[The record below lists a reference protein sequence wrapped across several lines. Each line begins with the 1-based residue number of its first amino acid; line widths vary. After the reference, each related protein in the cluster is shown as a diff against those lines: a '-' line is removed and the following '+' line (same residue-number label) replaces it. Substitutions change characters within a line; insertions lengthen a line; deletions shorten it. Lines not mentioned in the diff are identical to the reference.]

1 MKKFASILLSML
13 MATGAIAAASAETYT
28 GTAQGIGEVSVTLTV
43 EDGKI
48 TAAEVVGE
56 SETKG
61 IGYEPCADG
70 TFADAIVAAQGVDF
84 DSISGATVT
93 SNAVKDA
100 AKKAMAAAGL
110 IEAEDTTVTD
120 TECDVVIV
128 GAGGAGMT
136 AALQAVDSGVN
147 SVIIVEK
154 GGSTGG
160 NTSRATGGM
169 NAAKTVYQ
177 DENEW
182 SDATTTAVEKAIATA
197 EEKYADGDKISNLTA
212 TVKEQFEAYKANPE
226 GYFDSVELF
235 ALDTIIGGKGLNNFD
250 LVMTLTG
257 NSAEAIDWLATKN
270 AHLTN
275 VGSFGGASVKRIHRA
290 TTEDGKTT
298 PVGAYLVKVLTA
310 DVEAEDKIDLRTNTA
325 ATEIVMEDGKAVGV
339 KVKNENG
346 EYTIRAKAVILASGG
361 YGANDALV
369 PDEYKN
375 FVYAGHAGATGD
387 AIKMVEGLDA
397 DLINMDLVNTQPNSM
412 ILPSGLGQYCNPG
425 VAGAY
430 KAGAYMVNQNGE
442 RFFNESANA
451 WDLMQAMKQN
461 EAQYLIMDQTAFDN
475 FNAGMTNSKI
485 YTMEDVE
492 KWLSDDYDGQPV
504 MKQGATLAELCEKL
518 NLPADAVE
526 ASAKAFNDCAA
537 AQTADAFGR
546 TPAAAQSEE
555 GPFYALQMHIRYYA
569 SLGGLHIN
577 DNMQVLNTKQ
587 EAIPGLYAA
596 GEVVGGLEGDVY
608 MGATLFG
615 WAVASGYDAANAVNA
630 VIAQ

>member
-1 MKKFASILLSML
+1 MKKIISAFLASML
-13 MATGAIAAASAETYT
+13 LLGSIGGAAMAEDMTPGTYEAAA
-28 GTAQGIGEVSVTLTV
+28 QGFHGDVKLSVTV
-43 EDGKI
+43 DAEKI
-48 TAAEVVGE
+48 TAIDILEH
-56 SETKG
+56 SETEG
-61 IGYEPCADG
+61 IG
-70 TFADAIVAAQGVDF
+70 AAALPKLVEAVLVNQTIGVD
-84 DSISGATVT
+84 SVAGATVT
-93 SNAVKDA
+93 SEAFKAAMTDALTQAGADMDKMTAAVAASELEDVQMDA
-100 AKKAMAAAGL
+100 DVVVVGAGAAGL
-110 IEAEDTTVTD
+110 SAALKTAQNGHS
-120 TECDVVIV
+120 VILLEKMGV
-128 GAGGAGMT
+128 IGGASAMAGSGTMAT
-136 AALQAVDSGVN
+136 GSKWQKEDGYEDSAEKL
-147 SVIIVEK
+147 VEDMMANGHQK
-154 GGSTGG
+154 
-160 NTSRATGGM
+160 NDRAT
-169 NAAKTVYQ
+169 
-177 DENEW
+177 
-182 SDATTTAVEKAIATA
+182 
-197 EEKYADGDKISNLTA
+197 
-212 TVKEQFEAYKANPE
+212 
-226 GYFDSVELF
+226 VELF
-235 ALDTIIGGKGLNNFD
+235 ANTIG
-250 LVMTLTG
+250 
-257 NSAEAIDWLATKN
+257 EAFDWLVGEDGAAVPYQRSGKPSRSYSGEGRGAGVCKN
-270 AHLTN
+270 LAERLEAAGGTLLTN
-275 VGSFGGASVKRIHRA
+275 
-290 TTEDGKTT
+290 T
-298 PVGAYLVKVLTA
+298 P
-310 DVEAEDKIDLRTNTA
+310 
-325 ATEIVMEDGKAVGV
+325 ATELVVENGAVVGV
-339 KVKNENG
+339 KAEG
-346 EYTIRAKAVILASGG
+346 EGKAYTIRAKAVILASGG

-369 PDEYKN
+369 PDEYKK

-412 ILPSGLGQYCNPG
+412 VLPSGLGQYCNPG

-537 AQTADAFGR
+537 AQTADVFGR

-577 DNMQVLNTKQ
+577 DSMQVLNTKQ

-615 WAVASGYDAANAVNA
+615 WAIASGYDAANAVNV

>member
-1 MKKFASILLSML
+1 MKKIISAFLASVLLLGSIGGAA
-13 MATGAIAAASAETYT
+13 MAEGMTPGTYEAE
-28 GTAQGIGEVSVTLTV
+28 AQGFHGDVKLSVTV
-43 EDGKI
+43 DAEKI
-48 TAAEVVGE
+48 TAIDILEH
-56 SETKG
+56 SETEG
-61 IGYEPCADG
+61 IG
-70 TFADAIVAAQGVDF
+70 AAALPKLVEAVLANQTIGVD
-84 DSISGATVT
+84 SVAGATVT
-93 SNAVKDA
+93 SEAFKAAMTDALTQAGADMDKMTAAVAASELEDVQMDA
-100 AKKAMAAAGL
+100 DVVVVGAGAAGL
-110 IEAEDTTVTD
+110 SAAVKTGQNWDS
-120 TECDVVIV
+120 VVLLEKMGVI
-128 GAGGAGMT
+128 GGASAMAGSGTMAT
-136 AALQAVDSGVN
+136 GSKWQKEDGYEDSAEKL
-147 SVIIVEK
+147 VEDMMANGHQK
-154 GGSTGG
+154 
-160 NTSRATGGM
+160 NDRAT
-169 NAAKTVYQ
+169 
-177 DENEW
+177 
-182 SDATTTAVEKAIATA
+182 
-197 EEKYADGDKISNLTA
+197 
-212 TVKEQFEAYKANPE
+212 
-226 GYFDSVELF
+226 VELF
-235 ALDTIIGGKGLNNFD
+235 ANTIG
-250 LVMTLTG
+250 
-257 NSAEAIDWLATKN
+257 EAFDWLVGEDGAAVPYQRSGKPSRSYSGEGRGAGVCKN
-270 AHLTN
+270 LAERLEAAGGTLLTN
-275 VGSFGGASVKRIHRA
+275 
-290 TTEDGKTT
+290 T
-298 PVGAYLVKVLTA
+298 P
-310 DVEAEDKIDLRTNTA
+310 
-325 ATEIVMEDGKAVGV
+325 ATELVVENGAVVGV
-339 KVKNENG
+339 KAEG
-346 EYTIRAKAVILASGG
+346 EGKAYTIRAKAVILASGG

-369 PDEYKN
+369 PDEYKK

-555 GPFYALQMHIRYYA
+555 GLFYALQMHIRYYA

-577 DNMQVLNTKQ
+577 DSMQVLNTKQ

-615 WAVASGYDAANAVNA
+615 WAIASGYDAANAVNV

>member
-1 MKKFASILLSML
+1 MKKKISAFLASML
-13 MATGAIAAASAETYT
+13 LLGSIGGAAMEEGMTPGTYEAAA
-28 GTAQGIGEVSVTLTV
+28 QGFHGDVKLSVTV
-43 EDGKI
+43 DAEKI
-48 TAAEVVGE
+48 TAIDILEH
-56 SETKG
+56 SETEG
-61 IGYEPCADG
+61 IG
-70 TFADAIVAAQGVDF
+70 AAALPKLVEAVLANQTIGVD
-84 DSISGATVT
+84 SVAGATVT
-93 SNAVKDA
+93 SEAFKAAMTDALTQAGADMDKMMAAVAASELEDVQIDA
-100 AKKAMAAAGL
+100 DVVVVGAGAAGL
-110 IEAEDTTVTD
+110 SAALKTAQNGHS
-120 TECDVVIV
+120 VILLEKMGV
-128 GAGGAGMT
+128 IGGASAMAGSGTMAT
-136 AALQAVDSGVN
+136 GSKWQKEDGYEDSAEKL
-147 SVIIVEK
+147 VEDMMANGHQK
-154 GGSTGG
+154 
-160 NTSRATGGM
+160 NDRAT
-169 NAAKTVYQ
+169 
-177 DENEW
+177 
-182 SDATTTAVEKAIATA
+182 
-197 EEKYADGDKISNLTA
+197 
-212 TVKEQFEAYKANPE
+212 
-226 GYFDSVELF
+226 VELF
-235 ALDTIIGGKGLNNFD
+235 ANTIG
-250 LVMTLTG
+250 
-257 NSAEAIDWLATKN
+257 EAFDWLVGEDGAAVPYQRSGKPSRSYSGEGRGAGVCKN
-270 AHLTN
+270 LAERLEAVGGTLLTN
-275 VGSFGGASVKRIHRA
+275 
-290 TTEDGKTT
+290 T
-298 PVGAYLVKVLTA
+298 P
-310 DVEAEDKIDLRTNTA
+310 
-325 ATEIVMEDGKAVGV
+325 ATELVVENGTVVGV
-339 KVKNENG
+339 KAEG
-346 EYTIRAKAVILASGG
+346 EGKAYTIRAKAVILASGG

-369 PDEYKN
+369 PDEYKK

-537 AQTADAFGR
+537 AQTADVFGR

-577 DNMQVLNTKQ
+577 DSMQVLNTKQ

-615 WAVASGYDAANAVNA
+615 WAIASGYDAANAVNV

>member
-1 MKKFASILLSML
+1 MKKKISAFLASMVLLGSIGGAA
-13 MATGAIAAASAETYT
+13 MAEGMTPGTYEAAA
-28 GTAQGIGEVSVTLTV
+28 QGFHGDVKLSVTV
-43 EDGKI
+43 DAEKI
-48 TAAEVVGE
+48 TAIDILEH
-56 SETKG
+56 SETEG
-61 IGYEPCADG
+61 IG
-70 TFADAIVAAQGVDF
+70 AAALPKLVEAVLANQTIGVD
-84 DSISGATVT
+84 SVAGATVT
-93 SNAVKDA
+93 SEAFKAAMTDALTQAGADMDKMMAAVAASELEDVQMDA
-100 AKKAMAAAGL
+100 DVVVVGAGAAGL
-110 IEAEDTTVTD
+110 SAALKTAQNGHS
-120 TECDVVIV
+120 VILLEKMGV
-128 GAGGAGMT
+128 IGGASAMAGSGTMAT
-136 AALQAVDSGVN
+136 GSKWQKEDGYEDSAEKL
-147 SVIIVEK
+147 VEDMMANGHQK
-154 GGSTGG
+154 
-160 NTSRATGGM
+160 NDRAT
-169 NAAKTVYQ
+169 
-177 DENEW
+177 
-182 SDATTTAVEKAIATA
+182 
-197 EEKYADGDKISNLTA
+197 
-212 TVKEQFEAYKANPE
+212 
-226 GYFDSVELF
+226 VELF
-235 ALDTIIGGKGLNNFD
+235 ANTIG
-250 LVMTLTG
+250 
-257 NSAEAIDWLATKN
+257 EAFDWLVGEDGAAVPYQRSGKPSRSYSGEGRGAGVCKN
-270 AHLTN
+270 LAERLEAVGGTLLTN
-275 VGSFGGASVKRIHRA
+275 
-290 TTEDGKTT
+290 T
-298 PVGAYLVKVLTA
+298 P
-310 DVEAEDKIDLRTNTA
+310 
-325 ATEIVMEDGKAVGV
+325 ATELVVENGTVVGV
-339 KVKNENG
+339 KAEG
-346 EYTIRAKAVILASGG
+346 EGKAYTIRAKAVILASGG

-369 PDEYKN
+369 PDEYKK

-537 AQTADAFGR
+537 AQTADVFGR

-577 DNMQVLNTKQ
+577 DSMQVLNTKQ

>member
-1 MKKFASILLSML
+1 MKKIISAFLASML
-13 MATGAIAAASAETYT
+13 LLGSIGGAAMAEGMTPGTYEAAA
-28 GTAQGIGEVSVTLTV
+28 QGFHGDVKLSVTV
-43 EDGKI
+43 DAEKI
-48 TAAEVVGE
+48 TAIDILEH
-56 SETKG
+56 SETEG
-61 IGYEPCADG
+61 IG
-70 TFADAIVAAQGVDF
+70 AAALPKLVEAVLANQTIGVD
-84 DSISGATVT
+84 SVAGATVT
-93 SNAVKDA
+93 SEAFKAAMTDALTQAGADMDKMTAAVAASELEDVQMDA
-100 AKKAMAAAGL
+100 DVVVVGAGAAGL
-110 IEAEDTTVTD
+110 SAALKTAQNGHS
-120 TECDVVIV
+120 VILLEKMGV
-128 GAGGAGMT
+128 IGGASAMAGSGTMAT
-136 AALQAVDSGVN
+136 GSKWQKEDGYEDSAEKL
-147 SVIIVEK
+147 VEDMMANGHQK
-154 GGSTGG
+154 
-160 NTSRATGGM
+160 NDRAT
-169 NAAKTVYQ
+169 
-177 DENEW
+177 
-182 SDATTTAVEKAIATA
+182 
-197 EEKYADGDKISNLTA
+197 
-212 TVKEQFEAYKANPE
+212 
-226 GYFDSVELF
+226 VELF
-235 ALDTIIGGKGLNNFD
+235 ANTIG
-250 LVMTLTG
+250 
-257 NSAEAIDWLATKN
+257 EAFDWLVGEDGAAVPYQRSGKPSRGYSGEGRGAGVCKN
-270 AHLTN
+270 LAKRLEAAGGTLLTN
-275 VGSFGGASVKRIHRA
+275 
-290 TTEDGKTT
+290 T
-298 PVGAYLVKVLTA
+298 P
-310 DVEAEDKIDLRTNTA
+310 
-325 ATEIVMEDGKAVGV
+325 ATELVVENGAVVGV
-339 KVKNENG
+339 KAEG
-346 EYTIRAKAVILASGG
+346 EGKAYTIRAKAVILASGG

-369 PDEYKN
+369 PDEYKK

-546 TPAAAQSEE
+546 TPAAAQNEE

-577 DNMQVLNTKQ
+577 DSMQVLNTKQ

-615 WAVASGYDAANAVNA
+615 WAIASGYDAANAVDA
-630 VIAQ
+630 MIAQ

>member
-1 MKKFASILLSML
+1 
-13 MATGAIAAASAETYT
+13 
-28 GTAQGIGEVSVTLTV
+28 
-43 EDGKI
+43 
-48 TAAEVVGE
+48 
-56 SETKG
+56 
-61 IGYEPCADG
+61 
-70 TFADAIVAAQGVDF
+70 
-84 DSISGATVT
+84 
-93 SNAVKDA
+93 
-100 AKKAMAAAGL
+100 
-110 IEAEDTTVTD
+110 
-120 TECDVVIV
+120 
-128 GAGGAGMT
+128 
-136 AALQAVDSGVN
+136 
-147 SVIIVEK
+147 
-154 GGSTGG
+154 
-160 NTSRATGGM
+160 
-169 NAAKTVYQ
+169 
-177 DENEW
+177 
-182 SDATTTAVEKAIATA
+182 
-197 EEKYADGDKISNLTA
+197 
-212 TVKEQFEAYKANPE
+212 
-226 GYFDSVELF
+226 
-235 ALDTIIGGKGLNNFD
+235 
-250 LVMTLTG
+250 
-257 NSAEAIDWLATKN
+257 
-270 AHLTN
+270 
-275 VGSFGGASVKRIHRA
+275 
-290 TTEDGKTT
+290 
-298 PVGAYLVKVLTA
+298 
-310 DVEAEDKIDLRTNTA
+310 
-325 ATEIVMEDGKAVGV
+325 
-339 KVKNENG
+339 
-346 EYTIRAKAVILASGG
+346 
-361 YGANDALV
+361 
-369 PDEYKN
+369 
-375 FVYAGHAGATGD
+375 
-387 AIKMVEGLDA
+387 
-397 DLINMDLVNTQPNSM
+397 M

-461 EAQYLIMDQTAFDN
+461 EVQYLIMDQTAFDN

-577 DNMQVLNTKQ
+577 DSMQVLNTKQ

-615 WAVASGYDAANAVNA
+615 WAIASGYDAANAVNV

>member
-1 MKKFASILLSML
+1 MKKIISAFLASML
-13 MATGAIAAASAETYT
+13 LLGSIGGAAMAEGMTPGTYEAE
-28 GTAQGIGEVSVTLTV
+28 AQGFHGDVKLSVTV
-43 EDGKI
+43 DAEKI
-48 TAAEVVGE
+48 TAIDILEH
-56 SETKG
+56 SETEG
-61 IGYEPCADG
+61 IG
-70 TFADAIVAAQGVDF
+70 AAALPKLVEAVLANQTIGVD
-84 DSISGATVT
+84 SVAGATVT
-93 SNAVKDA
+93 SEAFKAAMTDALTQAGADIDKMTAAVEASTLEDVQMDA
-100 AKKAMAAAGL
+100 DVVVVGAGAAGL
-110 IEAEDTTVTD
+110 SAALKTAQNGHS
-120 TECDVVIV
+120 VILLEKMGV
-128 GAGGAGMT
+128 IGGASAMAGSGTMAT
-136 AALQAVDSGVN
+136 GSKWQKEDGYEDSAEKL
-147 SVIIVEK
+147 VEDMMANGHQK
-154 GGSTGG
+154 
-160 NTSRATGGM
+160 NDRAT
-169 NAAKTVYQ
+169 
-177 DENEW
+177 
-182 SDATTTAVEKAIATA
+182 
-197 EEKYADGDKISNLTA
+197 
-212 TVKEQFEAYKANPE
+212 
-226 GYFDSVELF
+226 VELF
-235 ALDTIIGGKGLNNFD
+235 ANTIG
-250 LVMTLTG
+250 
-257 NSAEAIDWLATKN
+257 EAFDWLVGEDGAAVPYQRSGKPSRSYSGEGRGAGVCKN
-270 AHLTN
+270 LAERLEAAGGTLLTN
-275 VGSFGGASVKRIHRA
+275 
-290 TTEDGKTT
+290 T
-298 PVGAYLVKVLTA
+298 P
-310 DVEAEDKIDLRTNTA
+310 
-325 ATEIVMEDGKAVGV
+325 ATELVVENGAVVGV
-339 KVKNENG
+339 KAEG
-346 EYTIRAKAVILASGG
+346 EGKAYTIRAKAVVLASGG

-369 PDEYKN
+369 PDEYKK

-461 EAQYLIMDQTAFDN
+461 EAQYMIMDQTAFDN

-537 AQTADAFGR
+537 AQTADVFGR

-577 DNMQVLNTKQ
+577 DSMQVLNTKQ

-615 WAVASGYDAANAVNA
+615 WAIASGYDAANAVNA

>member
-1 MKKFASILLSML
+1 MKKIISAFLASML
-13 MATGAIAAASAETYT
+13 LLGSIGGAAMAEGMTPGTYEAAA
-28 GTAQGIGEVSVTLTV
+28 QGFHGDVKLSVTV
-43 EDGKI
+43 DAEKI
-48 TAAEVVGE
+48 TAIDILEH
-56 SETKG
+56 SETEG
-61 IGYEPCADG
+61 IG
-70 TFADAIVAAQGVDF
+70 AAALPKLVEAVLANQTIGVD
-84 DSISGATVT
+84 SVAGATVT
-93 SNAVKDA
+93 SEAFKAAMTDALTQAGADMDKMTAAVAVSELEDVQMDA
-100 AKKAMAAAGL
+100 DVVVVGAGAAGL
-110 IEAEDTTVTD
+110 SAALKTAQNGHS
-120 TECDVVIV
+120 VILLEKMGV
-128 GAGGAGMT
+128 IGGASAMAGSGTMAT
-136 AALQAVDSGVN
+136 GSKWQKEDGYEDSAEKLVEDMMVN
-147 SVIIVEK
+147 GHQK
-154 GGSTGG
+154 
-160 NTSRATGGM
+160 NDRAT
-169 NAAKTVYQ
+169 
-177 DENEW
+177 
-182 SDATTTAVEKAIATA
+182 
-197 EEKYADGDKISNLTA
+197 
-212 TVKEQFEAYKANPE
+212 
-226 GYFDSVELF
+226 VELF
-235 ALDTIIGGKGLNNFD
+235 ANTIG
-250 LVMTLTG
+250 
-257 NSAEAIDWLATKN
+257 EAFDWLVGEDGAAVPYQRSGKPSRSYSGEGRGAGVCKN
-270 AHLTN
+270 LADRLEAAGGTLLTN
-275 VGSFGGASVKRIHRA
+275 
-290 TTEDGKTT
+290 T
-298 PVGAYLVKVLTA
+298 P
-310 DVEAEDKIDLRTNTA
+310 
-325 ATEIVMEDGKAVGV
+325 ATELVVENGAVVGV
-339 KVKNENG
+339 KAEG
-346 EYTIRAKAVILASGG
+346 EGKAYTIRAKAVVLASGG

-369 PDEYKN
+369 PDEYKK

-442 RFFNESANA
+442 RFYNESANA

-546 TPAAAQSEE
+546 TPAAAQCEE

-577 DNMQVLNTKQ
+577 DSMQVLNTKQ

-615 WAVASGYDAANAVNA
+615 WAIASGYDAANAVNA

>member
-1 MKKFASILLSML
+1 MKKIISAFLASML
-13 MATGAIAAASAETYT
+13 LLGSIGGAAMAENMTPGTYEAAA
-28 GTAQGIGEVSVTLTV
+28 QGFHGDVKLSVTV
-43 EDGKI
+43 DAEKI
-48 TAAEVVGE
+48 TAIDILEH
-56 SETKG
+56 SETEG
-61 IGYEPCADG
+61 IG
-70 TFADAIVAAQGVDF
+70 AAALPKLVEAVLANQTIGVD
-84 DSISGATVT
+84 SVAGATVT
-93 SNAVKDA
+93 SEAFKAAMTDALTQAGADMDKMTAAVAASELEDVQMDA
-100 AKKAMAAAGL
+100 DVVVVGAGAAGL
-110 IEAEDTTVTD
+110 SAALKTAQNGHS
-120 TECDVVIV
+120 VILLEKMGV
-128 GAGGAGMT
+128 IGGASAMAGSGTMAT
-136 AALQAVDSGVN
+136 GSKWQKEDGYEDSAEKL
-147 SVIIVEK
+147 VEDMMANGHQK
-154 GGSTGG
+154 
-160 NTSRATGGM
+160 NDRAT
-169 NAAKTVYQ
+169 
-177 DENEW
+177 
-182 SDATTTAVEKAIATA
+182 
-197 EEKYADGDKISNLTA
+197 
-212 TVKEQFEAYKANPE
+212 
-226 GYFDSVELF
+226 VELF
-235 ALDTIIGGKGLNNFD
+235 ANTIG
-250 LVMTLTG
+250 
-257 NSAEAIDWLATKN
+257 EAFDWLVGEDGAAVPYQRSGKPSRSYSGEGRGAGVCKN
-270 AHLTN
+270 LAERLEAAGGTLLTN
-275 VGSFGGASVKRIHRA
+275 
-290 TTEDGKTT
+290 T
-298 PVGAYLVKVLTA
+298 P
-310 DVEAEDKIDLRTNTA
+310 
-325 ATEIVMEDGKAVGV
+325 ATELVVENGAVVGV
-339 KVKNENG
+339 KAEG
-346 EYTIRAKAVILASGG
+346 EGKAYTIRAKAVILASGG

-369 PDEYKN
+369 PDEYKK

-546 TPAAAQSEE
+546 TPAAAQSEG

-577 DNMQVLNTKQ
+577 DSMQVLNTKQ

-615 WAVASGYDAANAVNA
+615 WAIASGYDAANAVNA

>member
-1 MKKFASILLSML
+1 MKKKISAFLASML
-13 MATGAIAAASAETYT
+13 LLGSIGGAAMAEGMTPGTYEAAA
-28 GTAQGIGEVSVTLTV
+28 QGFHGDVKLSVTV
-43 EDGKI
+43 DAEKI
-48 TAAEVVGE
+48 TAIDILEH
-56 SETKG
+56 SETEG
-61 IGYEPCADG
+61 IG
-70 TFADAIVAAQGVDF
+70 AAALPKLVEAVLANQTIGVD
-84 DSISGATVT
+84 SVAGATVT
-93 SNAVKDA
+93 SEAFKAAMTDALTQAGADMDKMMAAVAASELEDVQMDA
-100 AKKAMAAAGL
+100 DVVVVGAGAAGL
-110 IEAEDTTVTD
+110 SAALKTAQNGHS
-120 TECDVVIV
+120 VILLEKMGV
-128 GAGGAGMT
+128 IGGASAMAGSGTMAT
-136 AALQAVDSGVN
+136 GSKWQKEDGYEDSAEKL
-147 SVIIVEK
+147 VEDMMANGHQK
-154 GGSTGG
+154 
-160 NTSRATGGM
+160 NDRAT
-169 NAAKTVYQ
+169 
-177 DENEW
+177 
-182 SDATTTAVEKAIATA
+182 
-197 EEKYADGDKISNLTA
+197 
-212 TVKEQFEAYKANPE
+212 
-226 GYFDSVELF
+226 VELF
-235 ALDTIIGGKGLNNFD
+235 ANTIG
-250 LVMTLTG
+250 
-257 NSAEAIDWLATKN
+257 EAFDWLVGEDGAAVPYQRSGKPSRSYSGEGRGAGVCKN
-270 AHLTN
+270 LAERLEAVGGTLLTN
-275 VGSFGGASVKRIHRA
+275 
-290 TTEDGKTT
+290 T
-298 PVGAYLVKVLTA
+298 P
-310 DVEAEDKIDLRTNTA
+310 
-325 ATEIVMEDGKAVGV
+325 ATELVVENGTVVGV
-339 KVKNENG
+339 KAEG
-346 EYTIRAKAVILASGG
+346 EGKAYTIRAKAVILASGG

-369 PDEYKN
+369 PDEYKK

-537 AQTADAFGR
+537 AQTADVFGR

-577 DNMQVLNTKQ
+577 DSMQVLNTKQ

-615 WAVASGYDAANAVNA
+615 WAIASCYDAANAVNV

>member
-1 MKKFASILLSML
+1 MKKKISAFLASML
-13 MATGAIAAASAETYT
+13 LLGSIGGAAMAEGMTPGTYEAE
-28 GTAQGIGEVSVTLTV
+28 AQGFHGNVKLSVTV
-43 EDGKI
+43 DAEKI
-48 TAAEVVGE
+48 TAIDILEH
-56 SETKG
+56 SETEG
-61 IGYEPCADG
+61 IG
-70 TFADAIVAAQGVDF
+70 AAALPKLVEAVLANQTIGVD
-84 DSISGATVT
+84 SVAGATVT
-93 SNAVKDA
+93 SEAFKAAMTDALTQAGADMDKMTAAVEASTLEDVQMDA
-100 AKKAMAAAGL
+100 DVVVVGAGAAGL
-110 IEAEDTTVTD
+110 SAALKTAQNGHS
-120 TECDVVIV
+120 VILLEKMGV
-128 GAGGAGMT
+128 IGGASAMAGSGTMATGSKWQKEDGYEDSAEKLVEDMMT
-136 AALQAVDSGVN
+136 NGHQKND
-147 SVIIVEK
+147 
-154 GGSTGG
+154 
-160 NTSRATGGM
+160 RAT
-169 NAAKTVYQ
+169 
-177 DENEW
+177 
-182 SDATTTAVEKAIATA
+182 
-197 EEKYADGDKISNLTA
+197 
-212 TVKEQFEAYKANPE
+212 
-226 GYFDSVELF
+226 VELF
-235 ALDTIIGGKGLNNFD
+235 ANTIG
-250 LVMTLTG
+250 
-257 NSAEAIDWLATKN
+257 EAFDWLVGEDGAAVPYQRSGKPSRSYSGEGRGAGVCKN
-270 AHLTN
+270 LAERLEAAGGTLLTN
-275 VGSFGGASVKRIHRA
+275 
-290 TTEDGKTT
+290 T
-298 PVGAYLVKVLTA
+298 P
-310 DVEAEDKIDLRTNTA
+310 
-325 ATEIVMEDGKAVGV
+325 ATELVVENGAVVGV
-339 KVKNENG
+339 KAEG
-346 EYTIRAKAVILASGG
+346 EGKAYTIRAKAVILASGG

-369 PDEYKN
+369 PDEYKK

-537 AQTADAFGR
+537 AQTADVFGR

-577 DNMQVLNTKQ
+577 DSMQVLNTKQ

-615 WAVASGYDAANAVNA
+615 WAIASGYDAANAVNV

>member
-1 MKKFASILLSML
+1 MKKKISAFLASML
-13 MATGAIAAASAETYT
+13 LLGSIGGAAMAEGMTPGTYEAAA
-28 GTAQGIGEVSVTLTV
+28 QGFHGDVKLSVTV
-43 EDGKI
+43 DAEKI
-48 TAAEVVGE
+48 TAIDILEH
-56 SETKG
+56 SETEG
-61 IGYEPCADG
+61 IG
-70 TFADAIVAAQGVDF
+70 AAALPKLVEAVLANQTIGVD
-84 DSISGATVT
+84 SVAGATVT
-93 SNAVKDA
+93 SEAFKAAMTDALTHAGADMDKMMAAVAASELEDVQMDA
-100 AKKAMAAAGL
+100 DVVVVGAGAAGL
-110 IEAEDTTVTD
+110 SAALKTAQNGHS
-120 TECDVVIV
+120 VILLEKMGV
-128 GAGGAGMT
+128 IGGASAMAGSGTMAT
-136 AALQAVDSGVN
+136 GSKWQKEDGYEDSAEKL
-147 SVIIVEK
+147 VEDMMANGHQK
-154 GGSTGG
+154 
-160 NTSRATGGM
+160 NDRAT
-169 NAAKTVYQ
+169 
-177 DENEW
+177 
-182 SDATTTAVEKAIATA
+182 
-197 EEKYADGDKISNLTA
+197 
-212 TVKEQFEAYKANPE
+212 
-226 GYFDSVELF
+226 VELF
-235 ALDTIIGGKGLNNFD
+235 ANTIG
-250 LVMTLTG
+250 
-257 NSAEAIDWLATKN
+257 EAFDWLVGEDGAAVPYQRSGKPSRSYSGEGRGAGVCKN
-270 AHLTN
+270 LAERLEAVGGTLLTN
-275 VGSFGGASVKRIHRA
+275 
-290 TTEDGKTT
+290 T
-298 PVGAYLVKVLTA
+298 P
-310 DVEAEDKIDLRTNTA
+310 
-325 ATEIVMEDGKAVGV
+325 ATELVVENGTVVGV
-339 KVKNENG
+339 KAEG
-346 EYTIRAKAVILASGG
+346 EGKAYTIRAKAVILASGG

-369 PDEYKN
+369 PDEYKK

-537 AQTADAFGR
+537 AQTADVFGR

-577 DNMQVLNTKQ
+577 DSMQVLNTKQ

-615 WAVASGYDAANAVNA
+615 WAIASGYDAANAVNV